1 MNFDIDEHP
10 RDDDGRF
17 SLKSRTEPSVSLA
30 TDDQPPVGDEVRAWV
45 RMRVAAGG
53 SLAGA
58 VLPLVDLTGLDL
70 RGADLATADL
80 WDTNFTGADLTG
92 ADLSRCD
99 ARSAKF
105 LNATMTGVNVCG
117 TDFTGAWLP
126 IGTAMDG
133 ALYDDATRW
142 PDGFP
147 PPVRGVVVDDDPAG
161 S

>member
-1 MNFDIDEHP
+1 MSFDIDEHP
-10 RDDDGRF
+10 RAGDGRF

-30 TDDQPPVGDEVRAWV
+30 TDDQPPVGDELRAWV
-45 RMRVAAGG
+45 RMRVAAGD
-53 SLAGA
+53 SLAG
-58 VLPLVDLTGLDL
+58 VILPLVDLTGLDL
-70 RGADLATADL
+70 SGADLATADL
-80 WDTNFTGADLTG
+80 WATDFTGADLTG

-105 LNATMTGVNVCG
+105 LNATMTAVNVCG

-126 IGTAMDG
+126 LVTAMTG

-142 PDGFP
+142 PDGFT
-147 PPVRGVVVDDDPAG
+147 PPVGAVVVDDDPAG